1 MRIFATSDLHAD
13 FAANGEWLA
22 GLSRADFA
30 DDVLVVAGDIAH
42 RLQTVEIALSGLV
55 ERFAAVFFVPGNHE
69 LWVRG
74 ESGDSLEKFERVLA
88 LCRALGVHTEMRAC
102 GEWWIAPLF
111 SWYSPDLDSADCGD
125 DAALSAWGDFRYC
138 RWPAGVGALD
148 RIFADRNG
156 ECAAPASG
164 RVLTFSHFLP
174 RIDLLPD
181 PAHLRF
187 KGLPRVAGSPLIESQ
202 LRALGSELH
211 LFGHSHIRWDETIDG
226 VRYLQRPLG
235 YPQERRGRAY
245 ELARLV

>member
-13 FAANGEWLA
+13 FAANEKWLA
-22 GLSRADFA
+22 GLSRADFTEDA
-30 DDVLVVAGDIAH
+30 LIVAGDIAH
-42 RLQTVEIALSGLV
+42 RLHTVEITLSRLV

-74 ESGDSLEKFERVLA
+74 ESGHSLEKFERVLD

-111 SWYSPDLDSADCGD
+111 SWYSQDFADA
-125 DAALSAWGDFRYC
+125 DADAVLSAWGDFRYC
-138 RWPAGVGALD
+138 RWPAGVGAPD
-148 RIFADRNG
+148 QIFSDRNG
-156 ECAAPASG
+156 ECAAPIAG

-181 PAHLRF
+181 PTHLRF
-187 KGLPRVAGSPLIESQ
+187 KGLPRVAGSQLIESQ

-211 LFGHSHIRWDETIDG
+211 IFGHSHIRWDETIDG
-226 VRYLQRPLG
+226 VRYLQHSLG

-245 ELARLV
+245 DLARLV